1 MIDSR
6 LPESY
11 RLVECDARYAE
22 DALAMLRSILTELA
36 ASGRE
41 EYYYMSE
48 TDDEFRSY
56 YSDPNFITLGVVR
69 QDRLV
74 ACGTAS
80 FRREE
85 AELFAPR
92 LPERVPVEPPPP
104 PPLTVI
110 RYQPVTGAVYVP
122 DVVITSRLLNA
133 GISSAERPLVYSVQY
148 VFAVS
153 LCGAIVP
160 AVMSTIHS

>member
-69 QDRLV
+69 QDRL
-74 ACGTAS
+74 
-80 FRREE
+80 EL
-85 AELFAPR
+85 AEPR
-92 LPERVPVEPPPP
+92 LSVER
-104 PPLTVI
+104 
-110 RYQPVTGAVYVP
+110 RRNS
-122 DVVITSRLLNA
+122 SRRGSLNA
-133 GISSAERPLVYSVQY
+133 FPLNTLDISSTSKSSNQNEARESSPRFFTP
-148 VFAVS
+148 
-153 LCGAIVP
+153 
-160 AVMSTIHS
+160 